1 MTTSDGPAPKPK
13 DGWDKT
19 SIAVDIIH
27 KVIILIIGSVLAGL
41 FYMFQER
48 QAESRYFSDLMSQ
61 RESSESQLR
70 AQMFK
75 TLFDA
80 YFANKLAKPDQ
91 GSAQKISST
100 PSAALDRLKQESM
113 FVDLLSRNFENVDVR
128 PLFEDLDA
136 KFSALLSVPETRITA
151 APPKIT
157 DLQRQTFL
165 ARERLR
171 RAAIGASSR
180 QITGLVGAAHAT
192 VSTHQITQCEGQEP
206 KLEPALPLADVH
218 PIIDKLKDGAVSMR
232 LVPDSELE
240 PLYLQVTFYDMPS
253 LENTVL
259 PSRKR
264 VALTLAR
271 YISRN
276 VCERF
281 RAELDETLMADCD
294 SILTEKQAC
303 TRAWIRVVVLP
314 KEYIGARDRP
324 YFNDLLSGAFR
335 AHQ

>member
-1 MTTSDGPAPKPK
+1 MATPDGAAPKPK

-19 SIAVDIIH
+19 SITVDIVH

-91 GSAQKISST
+91 GSAQKMSST

-136 KFSALLSVPETRITA
+136 QLTTLLNAQETRITA
-151 APPKIT
+151 SPPKMT

-171 RAAIGASSR
+171 QRPSEHHPGRSPGR
-180 QITGLVGAAHAT
+180 RAAHAT
-192 VSTHQITQCEGQEP
+192 VTTHQITQCEDHEP
-206 KLEPALPLADVH
+206 RLEPPLPLADVH
-218 PIIDKLKDGAVSMR
+218 PIVDKLKDGMVSMR

-253 LENTVL
+253 REHSASNQKAHRTH
-259 PSRKR
+259 
-264 VALTLAR
+264 
-271 YISRN
+271 
-276 VCERF
+276 
-281 RAELDETLMADCD
+281 
-294 SILTEKQAC
+294 AC
-303 TRAWIRVVVLP
+303 TLHLAQRLRELQG
-314 KEYIGARDRP
+314 GARRDSQGRLRQHAGRQAGMRQGVDSRRCAAQGIYRCARP
-324 YFNDLLSGAFR
+324 PLL
-335 AHQ
+335 Q